1 MRGARPARLPH
12 GPGVVLGLTGK
23 MSSSSLGRSPGPRG
37 LGLAWALAGGLL
49 LAAAAC
55 APAAAPAPSPK
66 AAASPSSAAP
76 SAPASSGAA
85 ASGAAASPSAPGAA
99 PAAAPAAPPVAAR
112 VRIASQFAATDVGHY
127 IAVERG
133 YYAQEGLDVEL
144 IRFADA
150 SEMIPSLATDQ
161 VEVGGIGPNP
171 ATWNAA
177 ARGVKLKLVLDKG
190 SVRPGI
196 GYTALVIRKDVY
208 DGGRGRSLTDLR
220 GLHLAFTPPGKATT
234 NAMPMAV
241 GMERVGASLDD
252 FVIEPLPFPD
262 MAAALA
268 NGSVEGAMIVEPFLS
283 RVLRQGSAVRV
294 MGLDEMYPDFPIAQV
309 GFSSTFYAN
318 RPAAKA
324 LVRAYVRAARD
335 YDNAIAGRTGEAD
348 LAQIDEI
355 LSRNT
360 RIDVATV
367 HEMVPVGLNPNGRF
381 NVAGVRDAY
390 RWFREQGFIPEP
402 ISEAAIND
410 LLGLELV
417 DEVLAE
423 IGRVPD

>member
-1 MRGARPARLPH
+1 MRGARGNSRAL
-12 GPGVVLGLTGK
+12 VV
-23 MSSSSLGRSPGPRG
+23 
-37 LGLAWALAGGLL
+37 GLL
-49 LAAAAC
+49 WLCAC
-55 APAAAPAPSPK
+55 APAAAPASSP
-66 AAASPSSAAP
+66 
-76 SAPASSGAA
+76 
-85 ASGAAASPSAPGAA
+85 A
-99 PAAAPAAPPVAAR
+99 PAAATAARAATAPAPTASAPSAAVPSTPPVAAH

-133 YYAQEGLDVEL
+133 YYRQEGLDVEL
-144 IRFADA
+144 INFADA

-171 ATWNAA
+171 ATWNAV
-177 ARGVKLKLVLDKG
+177 ARGVKLKLVMDKG

-208 DGGRGRSLTDLR
+208 DAGRGRSLTDLR
-220 GLHLAFTPPGKATT
+220 GLHIAFTPPGKATT

-241 GMERVGASLDD
+241 GMERTGASLDD
-252 FVIEPLPFPD
+252 LVIEPLPFPD

-268 NGSVEGAMIVEPFLS
+268 NGSVDGAMIVEPFLS
-283 RVLRQGSAVRV
+283 RVLRQGTAVRV
-294 MGLDEMYPDFPIAQV
+294 MGLDEMYPDFPIGQV
-309 GFSSTFYAN
+309 GFASAFYAN
-318 RPAAKA
+318 RPLAKA
-324 LVRAYVRAARD
+324 LVRGYVRAVRD
-335 YDNAIAGRTGEAD
+335 YDSAIAGRTGEAD
-348 LAQIDEI
+348 RAQIDEI

-402 ISEAAIND
+402 VSETAIND
-410 LLGLELV
+410 LLGVELV

>member
-1 MRGARPARLPH
+1 MRSERAGFPALCL
-12 GPGVVLGLTGK
+12 GV
-23 MSSSSLGRSPGPRG
+23 
-37 LGLAWALAGGLL
+37 L
-49 LAAAAC
+49 LATAAC
-55 APAAAPAPSPK
+55 ASTGAPAPSSPPS
-66 AAASPSSAAP
+66 AASQPAPATSAPPTAAP
-76 SAPASSGAA
+76 
-85 ASGAAASPSAPGAA
+85 
-99 PAAAPAAPPVAAR
+99 APPVAAR

-127 IAVERG
+127 VAVERG
-133 YYAQEGLDVEL
+133 YYQQEGLDVEL
-144 IRFADA
+144 VNFADA

-171 ATWNAA
+171 ATWNAV
-177 ARGVKLKLVLDKG
+177 ARGVRLKLVLDKG

-208 DGGRGRSLTDLR
+208 DGGRGRGLTDLR
-220 GLHLAFTPPGKATT
+220 GLRVAFTPPGKATT

-241 GMERVGASLDD
+241 GMERVGASIDD
-252 FVIEPLPFPD
+252 LVIEPLPFPD
-262 MAAALA
+262 MISALA
-268 NGSVEGAMIVEPFLS
+268 NGSVDGAMIVEPFLS

-294 MGLDEMYPDFPIAQV
+294 MGLDEMYPDFPIGQV
-309 GFSSTFYAN
+309 GFSSAFYAN

-324 LVRAYVRAARD
+324 LVRAYVRAVRD
-335 YDNAIAGRTGEAD
+335 YDNAVAGRTGEAD
-348 LAQIDEI
+348 RAQIDEI

-381 NVAGVRDAY
+381 NVEAVRHAY

-402 ISEAAIND
+402 VSDAAIND
-410 LLGLELV
+410 LLGVELV

-423 IGRVPD
+423 IGRVPE